1 MPWPKGPWQSLTWSA
16 MKPVLMRTVACEL
29 VLLGLAL
36 LAAPAQEG
44 APDLTTLKIED
55 LMNLDVTSASKKEQK
70 ISRVPAAIFVITQE
84 DIRRSGAIDIP
95 DVLRMVPGL
104 EVAQINAS
112 TWAISARGFNG
123 EYSNKLLVL
132 IDGRTVYTPLF
143 SGVYWD
149 AQDVPLD
156 SIERIEVIRG
166 PGATVWGANAV
177 NGVINIITQSARET
191 QSGVATAEGGTLI
204 HGAGRVRYGGRI
216 GARGYYRAFADGFE
230 IGHFLTPG
238 HQNAEDDWYRF
249 HGGFRL
255 DEEISAKDSLTME
268 GEGIRGNAGEI
279 VPAIIS
285 VQPPVNGNLD
295 LRDRFSGWNVLGRWK
310 RALSPGS
317 ETTLQVYFDRS
328 TRGDTTYGTGLNTFD
343 IDFQHHGLWGPRQDF
358 VWGLGYR
365 LNSDEI
371 AHDFRFSATPTA
383 LNFQIFSAFVQDEIA
398 IRPDHLY
405 TSIGTKLEHDYFN
418 GFNMQPT
425 ARITWTPEDRDML
438 WAAVSGAQRTPSRGE
453 TGVRENE
460 TVAPGPA
467 NLPLL
472 VSVFGNPA
480 QKNEHLIA
488 TEAGLRKAFAERLS
502 LDSAVFFN
510 HYQDLR
516 SGEPGAPRLETDRP
530 PVYLLVPFNIANLL
544 RGETHGIEIFANV
557 KLAPRWTL
565 SPGYTFLT
573 MHLHPD
579 ASSLDTTTAPVTE
592 GGIPNQQAQLRSN
605 VNLPGRW
612 QWTTSAYFVGR
623 LIYPKVPSYTRLDS
637 NLSWQAS
644 ERFSLGLVGQNLLQ
658 NFHREYSGGDS
669 TVNASEIR
677 RSAYARVTWRF

>member
-1 MPWPKGPWQSLTWSA
+1 

-36 LAAPAQEG
+36 LAAPAQE
-44 APDLTTLKIED
+44 AASDLTTLKIED

-123 EYSNKLLVL
+123 QYSNKLLVL

-143 SGVYWD
+143 SGVYWN

-191 QSGVATAEGGTLI
+191 QSGVATAEGGSLI
-204 HGAGRVRYGGRI
+204 HGAGMVRYGGKL

-230 IGHFLTPG
+230 IDHFLTPG
-238 HQNAEDDWYRF
+238 NQNAEDDWYRF

-255 DEEISAKDSLTME
+255 DEDISAKDSLTME
-268 GEGIRGNAGEI
+268 GEGVRGNAGEI

-285 VQPPVNGNLD
+285 LQPPVNGNLD

-310 RALSPGS
+310 RVLSPGS

-343 IDFQHHGLWGPRQDF
+343 IDFQHHGMWGRRQDL

-371 AHDFRFSATPTA
+371 AHDFRFSANPA
-383 LNFQIFSAFVQDEIA
+383 ELNFQIFSAFVQDEIA

-405 TSIGTKLEHDYFN
+405 ASIGAKLEHHYFN
-418 GFNMQPT
+418 GFNLQPT
-425 ARITWTPEDRDML
+425 ARITWTPEDRDMF

-453 TGVRENE
+453 TAVRENQ
-460 TVAPGPA
+460 TVDPGPD

-472 VSVFGNPA
+472 ISVFGNPA
-480 QKNEHLIA
+480 QKNERLIA
-488 TEAGLRKAFAERLS
+488 AEAGFRKAFADRLS
-502 LDSAVFFN
+502 FDSAVFFN
-510 HYQDLR
+510 HYQDLL
-516 SGEPGAPRLETDRP
+516 SAEQGAPRLETEPP
-530 PVYLLVPFNIANLL
+530 PVHLLVPINIANLL

-557 KLAPRWTL
+557 KLASRWTL

-579 ASSLDTTTAPVTE
+579 ATSLDTSTAPRTE
-592 GGIPNQQAQLRSN
+592 GAIPTQQAQLRSN

-644 ERFSLGLVGQNLLQ
+644 DRLGQNLLQ
-658 NFHREYSGGDS
+658 NLHLEYSGGDS

-677 RSAYARVTWRF
+677 RSAYARITWRF

>member
-1 MPWPKGPWQSLTWSA
+1 

-29 VLLGLAL
+29 VFLGLAL
-36 LAAPAQEG
+36 LAAPAQEA

-70 ISRVPAAIFVITQE
+70 ISRVPAAIFVITQD

-123 EYSNKLLVL
+123 QYSNKLLVL

-149 AQDVPLD
+149 AQDVPLN

-204 HGAGRVRYGGRI
+204 HGAGMVRYGGKI
-216 GARGYYRAFADGFE
+216 GSRGSYRAFADGFE
-230 IGHFLTPG
+230 IDHFLTPD

-255 DEEISAKDSLTME
+255 DEDISAKDSLTME
-268 GEGIRGNAGEI
+268 GEAVRGNAGEM
-279 VPAIIS
+279 VSAIIS
-285 VQPPVNGNLD
+285 LQPPVNGNLE

-310 RALSPGS
+310 RVLSPGS

-343 IDFQHHGLWGPRQDF
+343 IDFQHHGMWGRRQDF

-365 LNSDEI
+365 LNSDEY
-371 AHDFRFSATPTA
+371 AHDFRFSENPAA
-383 LNFQIFSAFVQDEIA
+383 LNYQIFSAFVQDEIA

-405 TSIGTKLEHDYFN
+405 ASIGTKLEHDYFN
-418 GFNMQPT
+418 GFNVQPT

-438 WAAVSGAQRTPSRGE
+438 WAAVSGAKRSPSRGE
-453 TGVRENE
+453 TAFRDNE
-460 TVAPGPA
+460 TVSPGPD

-472 VSVFGNPA
+472 ISVFGNPA
-480 QKNEHLIA
+480 QKNERLIA
-488 TEAGLRKAFAERLS
+488 TEAGFRKAFTDRLS
-502 LDSAVFFN
+502 FDSAVFFN
-510 HYQDLR
+510 HYQDLL
-516 SGEPGAPRLETDRP
+516 SGEPGAPRLETDPP
-530 PVYLLVPFNIANLL
+530 PVHLLLPIELANLL
-544 RGETHGIEIFANV
+544 RGETHGLEIFANV
-557 KLAPRWTL
+557 KLAPRWTI

-573 MHLHPD
+573 MHLHRDPNG
-579 ASSLDTTTAPVTE
+579 LDTSSGPQAE

-605 VNLPGRW
+605 VNLPWRW

-623 LIYPKVPSYTRLDS
+623 LNAQLVPSYTRLDT
-637 NLSWQAS
+637 NLAWQAS
-644 ERFSLGLVGQNLLQ
+644 DRLSLGLVGQNLLK
-658 NFHREYSGGDS
+658 NLHWEYGGATGS
-669 TVNASEIR
+669 TVNPSEIR
-677 RSAYARVTWRF
+677 RSAYARITWRF

>member
-1 MPWPKGPWQSLTWSA
+1 

-36 LAAPAQEG
+36 LAAPAQEA

-55 LMNLDVTSASKKEQK
+55 LMNVDVTSASKKEQK

-123 EYSNKLLVL
+123 QYANKLLVL
-132 IDGRTVYTPLF
+132 IDGRTVYTPLY

-149 AQDVPLD
+149 AQDVALD

-177 NGVINIITQSARET
+177 NGVINIITKIARDT
-191 QSGVATAEGGTLI
+191 QSGVATAEGGTLL
-204 HGAGRVRYGGRI
+204 HPAGTVRYGGKL
-216 GARGYYRAFADGFE
+216 GARGSYRAFADGFE
-230 IGHFLTPG
+230 ISHSLTPD

-255 DEEISAKDSLTME
+255 DEDISAKDSVTMV
-268 GEGIRGNAGEI
+268 GEAIRGNAGEL
-279 VPAIIS
+279 VPTIIS
-285 VQPPVNGNLD
+285 LQPPVNGNLE
-295 LRDRFSGWNVLGRWK
+295 LRDRFSGWSVLGRWK
-310 RALSPGS
+310 HVLSAGS

-328 TRGDTTYGTGLNTFD
+328 TRGDTTYSTGLNTFD
-343 IDFQHHGLWGPRQDF
+343 IDFQHHGVWGRRQDF

-371 AHDFRFSATPTA
+371 TQDFRFSANPPA
-383 LNFQIFSAFVQDEIA
+383 LNYQIFSAFVQDEIA
-398 IRPDHLY
+398 IRPNHLY
-405 TSIGTKLEHDYFN
+405 ATIGTKFEHNYFN
-418 GFNMQPT
+418 GFNLQPT

-453 TGVRENE
+453 TAVQDNLS
-460 TVAPGPA
+460 VQPGPD

-472 VSVFGNPA
+472 ISYLGNPA
-480 QKNEHLIA
+480 QKNERLIA
-488 TEAGLRKAFAERLS
+488 TEAGLRKAFTDRLS
-502 LDSAVFFN
+502 FDSAVFFN
-510 HYQDLR
+510 HYQDLL
-516 SGEPGAPRLETDRP
+516 SGEPGAPLLETNPP
-530 PVYLLVPFNIANLL
+530 PVHLLLPIYLGNKV

-573 MHLHPD
+573 MHLHRDPT
-579 ASSLDTTTAPVTE
+579 SLDTTTVPETQ

-605 VNLPGRW
+605 VNLPWRW

-623 LIYPKVPSYTRLDS
+623 LDAQFVPSYTRLDT
-637 NLSWQAS
+637 NLAWQAS
-644 ERFSLGLVGQNLLQ
+644 DRFSLGLVGQNLLK
-658 NFHREYSGGDS
+658 NLHSEYGGSES
-669 TVNASEIR
+669 TVSTSEIR
-677 RSAYARVTWRF
+677 RSAYARITWRF

>member
-1 MPWPKGPWQSLTWSA
+1 

-36 LAAPAQEG
+36 LAAPAQEA

-55 LMNLDVTSASKKEQK
+55 LMNVDVTSASKKEQK

-104 EVAQINAS
+104 EVAQINPS
-112 TWAISARGFNG
+112 TWAISARGFNSQ
-123 EYSNKLLVL
+123 YSNKLLVL

-149 AQDVPLD
+149 AQDVALD

-177 NGVINIITQSARET
+177 NGVISIITKTARET

-204 HGAGRVRYGGRI
+204 HGAGMVRYGGKI
-216 GARGYYRAFADGFE
+216 GARGSYRAFADGFE
-230 IGHFLTPG
+230 IGHFLTVDN
-238 HQNAEDDWYRF
+238 QNAEDDWRRF

-268 GEGIRGNAGEI
+268 GEAIRGNDGEI
-279 VPAIIS
+279 VPTIIS
-285 VQPPVNGNLD
+285 LQPPVNGNLD

-310 RALSPGS
+310 RVLSPGS
-317 ETTLQVYFDRS
+317 EATLQVYFDRS

-343 IDFQHHGLWGPRQDF
+343 VDFQHHGMWGRRQDF

-371 AHDFRFSATPTA
+371 AHDFRFSANPAA

-405 TSIGTKLEHDYFN
+405 ASIGTKLEHEYFN
-418 GFNMQPT
+418 GFNLQPT
-425 ARITWTPEDRDML
+425 ARITWTPEDRDMF

-453 TGVRENE
+453 TGFRENE
-460 TVAPGPA
+460 TVYPGPD

-472 VSVFGNPA
+472 ISYFGNPA
-480 QKNEHLIA
+480 QKNERLIA
-488 TEAGLRKAFAERLS
+488 TEAGFRKAFTDRLS
-502 LDSAVFFN
+502 FDSAVFFN
-510 HYQDLR
+510 DYQDLL
-516 SGEPGAPRLETDRP
+516 SGEPGAVRVETDP
-530 PVYLLVPFNIANLL
+530 APVHFLLPINIANLEH
-544 RGETHGIEIFANV
+544 GETHGLEIFANA
-557 KLAPRWTL
+557 KLAARWTL
-565 SPGYTFLT
+565 SPGYTFLS
-573 MHLHPD
+573 MHLHRD
-579 ASSLDTTTAPVTE
+579 ATSLDTGTALQTE
-592 GGIPNQQAQLRSN
+592 GTIPNQQAQLRSN
-605 VNLPGRW
+605 VNLPWRW

-623 LIYPKVPSYTRLDS
+623 LVYPKIPSYTRLDS
-637 NLSWQAS
+637 NLAWQAS

-658 NFHREYSGGDS
+658 SLHSEYGGGTT

-677 RSAYARVTWRF
+677 RSAYARITWRF

>member
-1 MPWPKGPWQSLTWSA
+1 

-36 LAAPAQEG
+36 LAAPAQEA

-55 LMNLDVTSASKKEQK
+55 LMNVDVTSASKKEQK

-104 EVAQINAS
+104 EVAQINPS

-123 EYSNKLLVL
+123 QYSNKLLVL

-204 HGAGRVRYGGRI
+204 HGAGMVRYGGRI

-255 DEEISAKDSLTME
+255 DEDLSAKDSLTME
-268 GEGIRGNAGEI
+268 GEGVRGNAGEI

-285 VQPPVNGNLD
+285 LQPPVNGNLD

-310 RALSPGS
+310 RVLSPGS
-317 ETTLQVYFDRS
+317 EATLQVYFDRS

-343 IDFQHHGLWGPRQDF
+343 VDFQHHGMWGRRQDF

-371 AHDFRFSATPTA
+371 ADDFRFSANPAA

-405 TSIGTKLEHDYFN
+405 ASIGTKLEHEYFN
-418 GFNMQPT
+418 GFNLQPT
-425 ARITWTPEDRDML
+425 ARITWTPEDRDMF

-453 TGVRENE
+453 TAVRENE
-460 TVAPGPA
+460 TVAPGPD

-472 VSVFGNPA
+472 ISVFGNPA
-480 QKNEHLIA
+480 QKNERLIA
-488 TEAGLRKAFAERLS
+488 AEAGFRKAFADRLS
-502 LDSAVFFN
+502 FDSAVFFN
-510 HYQDLR
+510 QYQDLL
-516 SGEPGAPRLETDRP
+516 SGEPGASRLEADPP
-530 PVYLLVPFNIANLL
+530 PVHLLVPVNIANLL

-557 KLAPRWTL
+557 KLASRWTL

-579 ASSLDTTTAPVTE
+579 ATSLDTSTAPRTE

-605 VNLPGRW
+605 VNLPRRW

-644 ERFSLGLVGQNLLQ
+644 DRFSLGLVGQNLLQ
-658 NFHREYSGGDS
+658 NLHLEYSGGDS

-677 RSAYARVTWRF
+677 RSAYARITWRF